1 MNKAMFVGNL
11 ARDPEL
17 KTTQSG
23 VAVCTFTVAVN
34 RMRDA
39 NGESRADYLPVKT
52 FKNRAENCAKYLSKG
67 SKVAIEGPV
76 QTYSY
81 EAQDGSK
88 RYGFEIVATEIM
100 FLPSGNRSD
109 AHNGGGQTASRAHLS
124 SIPAAVLPMASHRWM
139 TTSCRSDRRRP
150 IRGHRTEMMNAN
162 RKARCGGNA
171 KRERR
176 SDAWQL
182 PRIYGPM

>member
-11 ARDPEL
+11 VRDPEL

-67 SKVAIEGPV
+67 SKVAIEGPI

-88 RYGFEIVATEIM
+88 RYGFEIVATEVM

-109 AHNGGGQTASRAHLS
+109 ARNGGGQTDTAVHSGMLFSAPLHCATSCLFVLYHT
-124 SIPAAVLPMASHRWM
+124 PAAARVCPKPVTRD
-139 TTSCRSDRRRP
+139 TSQYP
-150 IRGHRTEMMNAN
+150 TRTGA
-162 RKARCGGNA
+162 
-171 KRERR
+171 
-176 SDAWQL
+176 DAA
-182 PRIYGPM
+182 PY

>member
-1 MNKAMFVGNL
+1 
-11 ARDPEL
+11 
-17 KTTQSG
+17 
-23 VAVCTFTVAVN
+23 
-34 RMRDA
+34 MRDA

-109 AHNGGGQTASRAHLS
+109 AHNGGGQTAQQGS
-124 SIPAAVLPMASHRWM
+124 SQQYNGGSSSDGFTQVDDDELPF
-139 TTSCRSDRRRP
+139 
-150 IRGHRTEMMNAN
+150 
-162 RKARCGGNA
+162 
-171 KRERR
+171 
-176 SDAWQL
+176 
-182 PRIYGPM
+182 

>member
-1 MNKAMFVGNL
+1 MFVGNL
-11 ARDPEL
+11 VRDPEL

-88 RYGFEIVATEIM
+88 RYGFEIVATEVM
-100 FLPSGNRSD
+100 FLPSANRSD
-109 AHNGGGQTASRAHLS
+109 AHNGGERTVQQGS
-124 SIPAAVLPMASHRWM
+124 SQQYTGSGSSDGFTQVDDDELPF
-139 TTSCRSDRRRP
+139 
-150 IRGHRTEMMNAN
+150 
-162 RKARCGGNA
+162 
-171 KRERR
+171 
-176 SDAWQL
+176 
-182 PRIYGPM
+182 

>member
-1 MNKAMFVGNL
+1 MNKAMFVSNL
-11 ARDPEL
+11 VRDPEL

-109 AHNGGGQTASRAHLS
+109 AHNGGGQTAQQGS
-124 SIPAAVLPMASHRWM
+124 SQQYTGGSSSDGFTQVDDDELPF
-139 TTSCRSDRRRP
+139 
-150 IRGHRTEMMNAN
+150 
-162 RKARCGGNA
+162 
-171 KRERR
+171 
-176 SDAWQL
+176 
-182 PRIYGPM
+182 

>member
-11 ARDPEL
+11 VRDPEL

-88 RYGFEIVATEIM
+88 RYGFEIVATEVM
-100 FLPSGNRSD
+100 FLPSANRSD
-109 AHNGGGQTASRAHLS
+109 AHNGGRQTAQQGS
-124 SIPAAVLPMASHRWM
+124 SQQYTGSGSSDGFTQVDDDELPF
-139 TTSCRSDRRRP
+139 
-150 IRGHRTEMMNAN
+150 
-162 RKARCGGNA
+162 
-171 KRERR
+171 
-176 SDAWQL
+176 
-182 PRIYGPM
+182 